1 VILGA
6 AEEAEP
12 GDDGMLEAVVEAPGG
27 EIVGAEVGGEIVE
40 IVVVATDRHV
50 SVISAGGAAAAE
62 NVS

>member
-1 VILGA
+1 
-6 AEEAEP
+6 
-12 GDDGMLEAVVEAPGG
+12 VVEAPGG